1 MLTRK
6 LAIALVLVVAPGLV
20 AVSGLGIG
28 AAHAAAPQIGEAA
41 RKGGTPSIEE
51 TNAKYEALA
60 QGAVKTHDVPTLL
73 APFVDKCE
81 AETRDLDRARCR
93 ATVAYLRKT
102 LPTQTFAFDTDDPAA
117 IAVSE
122 YDASIKGYHVALA
135 GCVACSAPV
144 TIGRSGEARFVTLKP
159 PSKDGDTLVKAVEV
173 SRNTFGFESLADAK
187 QWFESERPYLR
198 AEFLFKPV
206 ETNTEADWTFKT
218 GRGMAVKLLG
228 ARIVNRCTGEV
239 LVSKPPSTGAA
250 DRPAPGTEDAACTRR
265 AAGRPEK
272 LPLVAEPGGLPQQ
285 LSKVAI
291 DESMAKIRPQVFA
304 CYQQFHTPGTLELT
318 YVVAGNGTVQSV
330 VVGPTFAGTPTGQCA
345 LTAAKDAHF
354 SPFQVEQQKFTYPFF
369 LRQ

>member
-1 MLTRK
+1 MVTRR
-6 LAIALVLVVAPGLV
+6 LALVLCIGSA
-20 AVSGLGIG
+20 LGG
-28 AAHAAAPQIGEAA
+28 TVRAAAPQVGEAGK
-41 RKGGTPSIEE
+41 RGGAPAIEE

-60 QGAVKTHDVPTLL
+60 AGAVKTHDVATLL
-73 APFVDKCE
+73 APFVERCE

-122 YDASIKGYHVALA
+122 YDAAIKGYHVSLA
-135 GCVACSAPV
+135 GCVACTAPV
-144 TIGRSGEARFVTLKP
+144 AIGRNGEQRFVTLKP

-173 SRNTFGFESLADAK
+173 SRNTFGFESLTDAK
-187 QWFESERPYLR
+187 QWYETQRPFLR
-198 AEFLFKPV
+198 AEFLFRPIA
-206 ETNTEADWTFKT
+206 TDAEADWTFKT

-228 ARIVNRCTGEV
+228 ARVVNRCTGEV
-239 LVSKPPSTGAA
+239 LVSKPPSTGTAE
-250 DRPAPGTEDAACTRR
+250 RPALGSEDAACARR
-265 AAGRPEK
+265 ASGQPDK
-272 LPLVAEPGGLPQQ
+272 LPLVTEPGGLPQQ

-291 DESMAKIRPQVFA
+291 DEAMAKIRPQVFA
-304 CYQQFHTPGTLELT
+304 CYQQHQAPGLLELT

-345 LTAAKDAHF
+345 LAAAKDAHF
-354 SPFQVEQQKFTYPFF
+354 SPFQLEQQKFTYPFF